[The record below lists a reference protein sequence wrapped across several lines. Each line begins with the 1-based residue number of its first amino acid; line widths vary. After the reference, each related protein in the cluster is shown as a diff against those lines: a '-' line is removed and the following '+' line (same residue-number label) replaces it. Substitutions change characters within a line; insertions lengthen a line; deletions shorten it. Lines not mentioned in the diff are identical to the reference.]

1 MEKEYIVIVNKG
13 VDLEQ
18 FDSELAA
25 STGNDKIPNR
35 SVDVAN
41 PRPGSKRMTH
51 WMLTDDEANNLKK
64 DPRVLNVEIPPKMRT
79 DISIGLNAT
88 QEFNFN
94 KITEANNTTANWGL
108 TRVNSTSNNYG
119 NGSTPLRQEFEY
131 AIDGT
136 GVDIV
141 IQDTGIEAGHP
152 EFNNKKG
159 ISRLQQIDWYSA
171 SGLPGTMPTNHYTD
185 YHGHGTHCAGV
196 SAGLTYGFAKNA
208 NIYALKVEGLEG
220 PTDPNVG
227 IPVEDCFDVIK
238 QWHQNKNNGRPTVV
252 NMSWGYGG
260 TRLQTN
266 PTSGVYR
273 GNPWVYALETGL
285 EIWQQYGVVPLL
297 SGNTPARRI
306 PVRVA
311 SVDTDIEELIDAGVH
326 VCIAAGNSYYKIDV
340 STGDD
345 YNNTVDLGN
354 GQEFYHRGSSPY
366 SDRAFMVGNINSSTI
381 ENESGI
387 FIDRTAESSNRGPG
401 TNIWAPGTDILSSNS
416 NVTVL
421 SPVANY
427 DDNYTV
433 ANISGT
439 SMASPQVA
447 GVVALHAQIKPNIT
461 PEQMQTRIFG
471 DSKPTI
477 YNPGTDTDY
486 DEYFT
491 HILGSEN
498 RFLYNRYG
506 RQPLEINSPSTVT
519 IGSV

>member
-94 KITEANNTTANWGL
+94 KIIEANNTTANWGL

-152 EFNNKKG
+152 DFNNKKG

-260 TRLQTN
+260 TRFQTD

-273 GNPWVYALETGL
+273 GNPWVYALETGN
-285 EIWQQYGVVPLL
+285 EIWQQYGVVP
-297 SGNTPARRI
+297 
-306 PVRVA
+306 
-311 SVDTDIEELIDAGVH
+311 
-326 VCIAAGNSYYKIDV
+326 
-340 STGDD
+340 
-345 YNNTVDLGN
+345 
-354 GQEFYHRGSSPY
+354 
-366 SDRAFMVGNINSSTI
+366 
-381 ENESGI
+381 
-387 FIDRTAESSNRGPG
+387 
-401 TNIWAPGTDILSSNS
+401 
-416 NVTVL
+416 
-421 SPVANY
+421 
-427 DDNYTV
+427 
-433 ANISGT
+433 
-439 SMASPQVA
+439 
-447 GVVALHAQIKPNIT
+447 
-461 PEQMQTRIFG
+461 
-471 DSKPTI
+471 
-477 YNPGTDTDY
+477 
-486 DEYFT
+486 
-491 HILGSEN
+491 
-498 RFLYNRYG
+498 
-506 RQPLEINSPSTVT
+506 
-519 IGSV
+519 